1 MAIYNRQNKEVLIN
15 MVEVIKKGLET
26 SIQDYPGRIG
36 SLNQGFPPSGPMDS
50 WSFRL
55 ANVLVENKED
65 TAALECQFM
74 GPSLK
79 FNSNRIIA
87 ITGADM
93 SPKLDGNPIPLWE
106 SIEVK
111 TDQVLEME
119 FATIGAR
126 SYIAFS
132 GGIISEPWL
141 SSRSTFHKAGV
152 GGMEGKA
159 IQEGQVIP
167 LGKSKSV
174 AGRKIKKSS
183 MPIMS
188 TDKKWA
194 IEVVRGPNDDWVD
207 EKGHKMFL
215 NSEWKLQAKSDRTGY
230 RLDGPEWSFTEKA
243 THKGLE
249 HGSNPSNIIDQGYPV
264 GAINLAGQTP
274 IILVNDGPSMGGF
287 IVPYTVPSAS
297 FWKLGQAKPGDRF
310 NFIEVSIEDAQSLR
324 NEQNSICSELSIESS
339 TEKNLLKELSKTK
352 KIDRIEVK
360 DFEKEKEKEKIRD
373 KLMEKKGLEK
383 MKVRFFN

>member
-1 MAIYNRQNKEVLIN
+1 

-152 GGMEGKA
+152 GGMKGKA

-207 EKGHKMFL
+207 DKGHKMFL

-324 NEQNSICSELSIESS
+324 NEQNSICSELSIKSS

>member
-1 MAIYNRQNKEVLIN
+1 

-55 ANVLVENKED
+55 ANVLVENEPGA
-65 TAALECQFM
+65 AALECQFM

-79 FNSNRIIA
+79 FNSNMIIA

-93 SPKLDGNPIPLWE
+93 SPKLDGNLIPLWE
-106 SIEVK
+106 SVEVK
-111 TDQVLEME
+111 ANQVLEME

-132 GGIISEPWL
+132 GGIISKPWL

-152 GGMEGKA
+152 GGIEGKA
-159 IQEGQVIP
+159 IQEGQIIP

-174 AGRKIKKSS
+174 AGRKIKKHSI
-183 MPIMS
+183 PILS
-188 TDKKWA
+188 TDKKWS

-207 EKGHKMFL
+207 EKGHTMFL
-215 NSEWKLQAKSDRTGY
+215 NSNWKLQAKSDRTGY
-230 RLDGPEWSFTEKA
+230 RLDGPKWSFTEKA

-249 HGSNPSNIIDQGYPV
+249 HGSYPSNIIDQAYPV

-297 FWKLGQAKPGDRF
+297 IWKLGQAKPGDSL
-310 NFIEVSIEDAQSLR
+310 NFIQISVEEAQKLR
-324 NEQNSICSELSIESS
+324 REQNDLCSELS
-339 TEKNLLKELSKTK
+339 LELSEDSIQKIK
-352 KIDRIEVK
+352 KSKIANIDYIKVK
-360 DFEKEKEKEKIRD
+360 DFGKEKIKQKIRD
-373 KLMEKKGLEK
+373 KAAQKKGLEK